1 MQEALESIFNLI
13 ETGVITPLQNA
24 LENSKVFDNIF
35 IFVLDFFQ
43 NIFRLWNNDNMIIDN
58 DYTGFIRFFCEVIGL
73 LVFIFAF
80 YVVLRMIWTITKSIY
95 GMIGGK

>member
-1 MQEALESIFNLI
+1 MQQALESIFNLI
-13 ETGVITPLQNA
+13 ESNIITPIQSA

-35 IFVLDFFQ
+35 IHILSLLQ
-43 NIFRLWNNDNMIIDN
+43 NIFRMWNNDNVSIEN
-58 DYTGFIRFFCEVIGL
+58 DYTSLIRTFSEIIGL

-80 YVVLRMIWTITKSIY
+80 YVVLKMLWTITKSIY

>member
-1 MQEALESIFNLI
+1 MQQALESIFNLI
-13 ETGVITPLQNA
+13 ESNIITPIQSA

-35 IFVLDFFQ
+35 IHILALLQ
-43 NIFRLWNNDNMIIDN
+43 NIFRMWNNDNVSIEN
-58 DYTGFIRFFCEVIGL
+58 DYTSLIRTFSEIIGL

-80 YVVLRMIWTITKSIY
+80 YVVLKMLWTITKSIY